1 MAEPMDLA
9 EQVVES
15 FHEHIDSTMQAIAP
29 LSQALAD
36 ASELLVHA
44 LLNEGK
50 ILCCGE
56 GACGLL
62 AQHFTETLLG
72 RGERERPA
80 LPAIT
85 LSNDAAVLTGIA
97 GSSSYNDI
105 FARQVRA
112 LGQPRD
118 ALLLIAHSTGTG
130 ATLQALQAA
139 HDRALPVV
147 VLCSEA
153 HGDLRALLAPEDI
166 ELQVPQQSRARFVET
181 GLLSLNILGGLIE
194 LQLFGS
200 EV

>member
-1 MAEPMDLA
+1 MAESMDLA

-15 FHEHIDSTMQAIAP
+15 FHHHIDCTMQAIAP

-44 LLNEGK
+44 LLHEGK

-56 GACGLL
+56 GASGLL

-72 RGERERPA
+72 RADRERPA
-80 LPAIT
+80 LPA
-85 LSNDAAVLTGIA
+85 LALNDAAVLSGIA
-97 GSSSYNDI
+97 SANSYNDI
-105 FARQVRA
+105 FARQLRA

-118 ALLLIAHSTGTG
+118 AVLLIAHATGTG

-139 HDRALPVV
+139 HDRGLPVV
-147 VLCSEA
+147 VLCSES

-166 ELQVPQQSRARFVET
+166 ELQVPQLSRARFIET
-181 GLLSLNILGGLIE
+181 GLLALNILSELIE